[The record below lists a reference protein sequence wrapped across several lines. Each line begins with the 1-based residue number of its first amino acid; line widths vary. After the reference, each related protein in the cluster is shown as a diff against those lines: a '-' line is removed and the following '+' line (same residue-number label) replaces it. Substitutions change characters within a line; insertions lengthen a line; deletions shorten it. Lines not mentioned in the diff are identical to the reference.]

1 MSLERFD
8 SGAEGARSSRLERV
22 LSISQELFSS
32 VFRTRTFALL
42 LLCSSSSFAAESEQ
56 PILPPDPFLD
66 VAGTEM
72 IEPSSLSE
80 NSGVVV
86 SQQAVNLNLD
96 QIGNQPRTFFSL
108 TADNS
113 DEGPGVEVPSDSM
126 GVRFYFDPFYLRL
139 PKGAESFLSFQNG
152 MQAVANAPEASFGVE
167 SFYQEQARALFKQ
180 WQAALSTVGNHMSL
194 SWDQNL
200 AEALSFS
207 VAGDSNQSLSLDA
220 ITNGEIDWNQI
231 LESSS
236 TGLTDAEWDQLLDS
250 FKLSIDLESLLQ
262 ELQAK
267 GYLELSDPRYQ
278 KLIRALVADFR
289 SIDISRETLERLRA
303 GEDPLEVFW
312 IPSEGG
318 AASYQEHVDQVSAQ
332 LVQGAISNL
341 KAQVR
346 LALRPNIPRL
356 SMGQSIRGHSFSYE
370 NGEIQAQPLDQEVI
384 MIRAAVDHF
393 RFALMRAMLTTEA
406 DWNQALEIEL
416 KVPFQAALMSQF
428 WQRSFDSGLKLGAGY
443 RAGLVHLLPPEQL
456 ALVADGTRF
465 SVEETLDLDNQELT
479 FPYAEALIRVCW
491 ELCSEVIASPGVG
504 NDGQVGFELD
514 LEFFSD
520 GHWDAAQRLQLQYSL
535 RVSGFPDPN
544 GGGFLMT
551 YHF

>member
-8 SGAEGARSSRLERV
+8 SGAEGAGLSRLERV

-42 LLCSSSSFAAESEQ
+42 LLCSSSFAAESEQ

-72 IEPSSLSE
+72 IEPSSVSE

-96 QIGNQPRTFFSL
+96 QRGNQPSAFFSL

-113 DEGPGVEVPSDSM
+113 DEGQGVEVPSDSM

-220 ITNGEIDWNQI
+220 ITNGEIDWDQI

-250 FKLSIDLESLLQ
+250 FKLSIDLESLLD
-262 ELQAK
+262 ELYAQ
-267 GYLELSDPRYQ
+267 GYLELTDERYQ
-278 KLIRALVADFR
+278 KLIRALVADFQ

-312 IPSEGG
+312 TPPEGG
-318 AASYQEHVDQVSAQ
+318 ADSYQDHVSQVSNK
-332 LVQGAISNL
+332 LVQGAVSDL
-341 KAQVR
+341 KSQVR

-356 SMGQSIRGHSFSYE
+356 NMGDQISGYSFSYE
-370 NGEIQAQPLDQEVI
+370 NGKIQSQPLFQEAI
-384 MIRAAVDHF
+384 IIRATVDSF

-406 DWNQALEIEL
+406 DWNQALEIQL

-428 WQRSFDSGLKLGAGY
+428 WQHSFDSGLKLGGGY
-443 RAGLVHLLPPEQL
+443 RVGLIHLLPPEQL
-456 ALVADGTRF
+456 ALVADGTKF
-465 SVEETLDLDNQELT
+465 SVQDALDLEDQELT
-479 FPYAEALIRVCW
+479 IPYAEALARVCW
-491 ELCSEVIASPGVG
+491 KFCSEVIASPGVG
-504 NDGQVGFELD
+504 DDGQMRFELD

-520 GHWDAAQRLQLQYSL
+520 AHWDKGRQLQYSV
-535 RVSGFPDPN
+535 RVSGFPKPN
-544 GGGFLMT
+544 GGAVLAT